1 MVTPP
6 RLRAAIYLRISEDRE
21 GSAAG
26 VQRQQED
33 CADLT
38 ERLGWQVAEIYCD
51 NDVSAYSGK
60 TRVGYRKMLADIEAG
75 AIDAIV
81 SWHNDRLH
89 RTPLELEQFITIIE
103 EHGVEIQTVRAGRL
117 DLSTPSG
124 RMSARNHGNYAR
136 YESEHKSD
144 RIRRKHEEIA
154 KNGRVSGGGSRA
166 YGYDST
172 KMRVVAEE
180 AAIIQ
185 SIAVRLLSGEAL
197 AGVAKDLNREGI
209 LTTNGKQWSVQTLK
223 RMMVSARIA
232 GQREHRPRPR
242 TATKRALIG
251 EIVADAVWPAIITP
265 EQSARLRIL
274 LMDPSRR
281 VSPGRNGR
289 YPLTGLLYCGR
300 CEGKYKLVGRP
311 RDDGARRYVCDGNPG
326 RPGCGK
332 CTALADTLEN
342 YLYNMVSLMVDDPE
356 FMHRL
361 RTAGDEGSS
370 AFWLAEIT
378 RDETELEE
386 LARDLGERR
395 VTRKEWLAAREPI
408 EKRLRV
414 NRARMVRTDHRA
426 GLALADAPTTGEQA
440 GVWLRDVEVAL
451 AKRQLFLAAMVN
463 RVVVNPAVKGRN
475 FFDQDRFEV
484 VWRA

>member
-21 GSAAG
+21 GDAAG

-33 CADLT
+33 CLELA

-60 TRVGYRKMLADIEAG
+60 TRIGYRKMLGDIEAG

-89 RTPLELEQFITIIE
+89 RTPLELEQFIAIIE
-103 EHGVEIQTVRAGRL
+103 ENGVEIQTVRAGRL

-124 RMSARNHGNYAR
+124 RMVARMHGNYAR

-144 RIRRKHEEIA
+144 RIQRKHEEIA
-154 KNGRVSGGGSRA
+154 RNGRVSGGGSRA
-166 YGYDST
+166 YGYDGT
-172 KMRVVAEE
+172 KMQIVAEE

-185 SIAVRLLSGEAL
+185 SIAGRLLDGEAL
-197 AGVAKDLNREGI
+197 AGVAKSLNREGI

-311 RDDGARRYVCDGNPG
+311 RTDGARRYLCDGSPG
-326 RPGCGK
+326 RPGCNK
-332 CTALADTLEN
+332 CMALAAPLED
-342 YLYNMVSLMVDDPE
+342 YLYDLVALLIDDPE
-356 FMHRL
+356 FMRRL
-361 RTAGDEGSS
+361 RAAGDEGSS
-370 AFWLAEIT
+370 ALWLAEIT
-378 RDETELEE
+378 QDETELEE

-395 VTRKEWLAAREPI
+395 LSRKEWMAAREPI
-408 EKRLRV
+408 ERRLRV
-414 NRARMVRTDHRA
+414 NRAQMERADHRA
-426 GLALADAPTTGEQA
+426 GLGLVDAPTTGAQA
-440 GVWLRDVEVAL
+440 LVWLRDVEVPL
-451 AKRQLFLAAMVN
+451 ARRQSFLAAMVN
-463 RVVVNPAVKGRN
+463 RVIVNPAVKGRN
-475 FFDQDRFEV
+475 FFDQGRFEV